1 MAGKRGEESSEW
13 EAEPGAWDPS
23 RQSQVK
29 APSLSPFFF
38 FTRLEAV
45 VLTERIRAGAERR
58 GCGCCSMHRLRGAA
72 RNPSDPLPGDPVQIS
87 GYSPY
92 YFSGL
97 RFSPLFTILRGD
109 LPWPTLSRAARTQ
122 PPPQVL
128 CTRAALVHL
137 EAAVVGIPR
146 NHRLPSTPVSKP
158 WHKYGCSALLPG
170 LFPGPSPRPA
180 PNGSSSCLHSQ
191 T

>member
-1 MAGKRGEESSEW
+1 MGSGAAGLGPVAS
-13 EAEPGAWDPS
+13 EPGKGS
-23 RQSQVK
+23 F
-29 APSLSPFFF
+29 SLPFFL
-38 FTRLEAV
+38 TRLEAG

-58 GCGCCSMHRLRGAA
+58 GCGCCSMHSLRGAA

-97 RFSPLFTILRGD
+97 RFSPPFTIPRGA
-109 LPWPTLSRAARTQ
+109 LPWPTLPRAARTQ

-128 CTRAALVHL
+128 CKRAALVHL
-137 EAAVVGIPR
+137 GAAFVGITR
-146 NHRLPSTPVSKP
+146 NHRLPSTPVSKL
-158 WHKYGCSALLPG
+158 WQKYGCSTLLPG
-170 LFPGPSPRPA
+170 LFPGPSPGAA
-180 PNGSSSCLHSQ
+180 PNGSSSCLRSP